1 MLLKTKYLDPIHQ
14 NENGFDRLKLP
25 DGHKRMVQSLVIH
38 HMNTMKAASTGGDN
52 NAYDIVRG
60 KGKGLIVLLHGA
72 PGVGKTSTA
81 GTCAILFQFTYEREY
96 F

>member
-1 MLLKTKYLDPIHQ
+1 MNEMKVESTKD
-14 NENGFDRLKLP
+14 
-25 DGHKRMVQSLVIH
+25 
-38 HMNTMKAASTGGDN
+38 DN

-81 GTCAILFQFTYEREY
+81 GTCAGYSFNLHMIEYIIDVITECVANASGKPLFPITCGK
-96 F
+96 